1 MSFFARLSLLWID
14 LCGVFYVFRA
24 TMKHERIGWLGY
36 ERGGWL
42 LVLFWLFA
50 FLPRLFFLRVSS
62 FFLFLALMVTTCI
75 YVLWKTCLWL
85 CVVGVCDGHRIPD
98 TG

>member
-24 TMKHERIGWLGY
+24 TMEHERIGWLGY
-36 ERGGWL
+36 EGGGWL

-62 FFLFLALMVTTCI
+62 FLFI
-75 YVLWKTCLWL
+75 S
-85 CVVGVCDGHRIPD
+85 CVDGYYMYLRTGEDMFVVVCSRCM
-98 TG
+98 